1 MKLNDMK
8 RNEMEMLACRVIMA
22 MDEGHNNPTD
32 IAVVLG
38 EPIELVTEARQL
50 IVDYLNKKSGK

>member
-8 RNEMEMLACRVIMA
+8 RNEMEMLVCRVIMA
-22 MDEGHNNPTD
+22 MDEGNDNPTD
-32 IAVVLG
+32 IAVVID
-38 EPIELVTEARQL
+38 EPIELVTEAYRL